1 MAHGTV
7 IEAPKRQRDLRL
19 DFFRGIAMLIIF
31 IAHVPGNLW
40 TRYIPAR
47 FGPSDATE
55 MFVFCSGFASA
66 IAFGGV
72 FLRSGFAVGVLRVL
86 FRCWQIYWAHIALFV
101 TVATVCV
108 VGTSLLDT
116 RDYVGQL
123 NLHPF
128 FEDPRSGLVHLLTF
142 TYVPNYFDI
151 LPMYFVCLLMLPM
164 VVALQRIHSHAA
176 AGLILSLWVAN
187 RFLDFGLPAEWW
199 SDRVWFFNPF
209 GWQLIFFTGFM
220 LGSGWIKPPK
230 PNRWLI
236 AAAATLVLVLLP
248 ISFWDIRD
256 DFDILQDLRRALGWG
271 YQKTDFGILRYLHFL
286 ALAYLAHCLFHDREE
301 ILEQRWAAPLVTV
314 GQQALA
320 TFLFSMTFARIAGMT
335 LDVIGRTKP
344 TFLLVNVTGLLIAI
358 AVAYGVSY
366 IKSQPWR
373 KPRGKAPRPS
383 PPPAA
388 APLPPPGGPRLGDRQ
403 AAAAE

>member
-1 MAHGTV
+1 MAHGNVNTAV
-7 IEAPKRQRDLRL
+7 GRQRDLRL

-72 FLRSGFAVGVLRVL
+72 FLRSGFGYGVMRVL
-86 FRCWQIYWAHIALFV
+86 HRCWQIYWAHIGLFV
-101 TVATVCV
+101 TVAAVTV
-108 VGTSLLDT
+108 VGTNLLDT
-116 RDYVGQL
+116 KDYVGQL
-123 NLHPF
+123 NLYPF
-128 FEDPRSGLVHLLTF
+128 FKDPQSGLVHLLTF

-151 LPMYFVCLLMLPM
+151 LPMYFVCLLMLPV
-164 VVALQRIHSHAA
+164 VVALQRIHTGAA
-176 AGLILSLWVAN
+176 VAFIGVVWLAN
-187 RFLDFGLPAEWW
+187 WFVGFGPPAEWW
-199 SDRVWFFNPF
+199 SDRIWFFNPF
-209 GWQLIFFTGFM
+209 GWQLIFFTGFI

-236 AAAATLVLVLLP
+236 IAASVFVLALIP
-248 ISFWDIRD
+248 ISFWDIRN
-256 DFDILQDLRRALGWG
+256 DFEVLRELRKDLGWG
-271 YQKTDFGILRYLHFL
+271 FKKTDFGVLRYLHFL
-286 ALAYLAHCLFHDREE
+286 ALAYLAYSLFEGRTA
-301 ILEQRWAAPLVTV
+301 LLTKRWAAPIVTV

-335 LDVIGRTKP
+335 LDVIGRSKLN
-344 TFLLVNVTGLLIAI
+344 FVLVNLAGLLTVVL
-358 AVAYGVSY
+358 VAYGVSY

-373 KPRGKAPRPS
+373 PRRKEQRPDA
-383 PPPAA
+383 PAA
-388 APLPPPGGPRLGDRQ
+388 AAPAASSTAPQLGDRQ
-403 AAAAE
+403 TAPAE